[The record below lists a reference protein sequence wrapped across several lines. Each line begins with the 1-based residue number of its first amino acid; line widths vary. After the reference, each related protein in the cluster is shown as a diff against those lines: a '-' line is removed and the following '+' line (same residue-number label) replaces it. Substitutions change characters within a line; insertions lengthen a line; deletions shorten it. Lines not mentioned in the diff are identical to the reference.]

1 MNPLSMRFFRT
12 FIYLSLAAFVAV
24 GTGCKGKKK
33 VAETT
38 TPEPVVNTENDRL
51 NRIKDQLNA
60 MLTSPASRT
69 IQELEGRERRLKD
82 IKNLGLTDPEVVD
95 LIRKVEDKL
104 AGERIALENAAQQKR
119 ERDKKTKVT
128 SALDDIINAGN
139 TSMANMK
146 IAEALELFSSDDSPV
161 LIIIHQS
168 AGIKDYDRPTTI
180 KKYLNYLKDQRKNPN
195 KVNNVIYDASGK
207 IKELELIK
215 IN

>member
-12 FIYLSLAAFVAV
+12 VIYLSLAAFVVV

-60 MLTSPASRT
+60 MLTSPASRS

-119 ERDKKTKVT
+119 ERDKKTPIQKRRN
-128 SALDDIINAGN
+128 D
-139 TSMANMK
+139 
-146 IAEALELFSSDDSPV
+146 
-161 LIIIHQS
+161 
-168 AGIKDYDRPTTI
+168 
-180 KKYLNYLKDQRKNPN
+180 
-195 KVNNVIYDASGK
+195 
-207 IKELELIK
+207 
-215 IN
+215 

>member
-12 FIYLSLAAFVAV
+12 VIYLSLAAFMAV

-51 NRIKDQLNA
+51 NRIKDQLTA
-60 MLTSPASRT
+60 MYTSPPSRS
-69 IQELEGRERRLKD
+69 IQELEGKERRLKD
-82 IKNLGLTDPEVVD
+82 IKDLGLSDPEVVD
-95 LIRKVEDKL
+95 LIRKVEEKL
-104 AGERIALENAAQQKR
+104 ASERTILENEAKRKR
-119 ERDKKTKVT
+119 EQDKKGKVT
-128 SALDDIINAGN
+128 SALNDIINAGN

-146 IAEALELFSSDDSPV
+146 IAEALELFSSEDSPV

-195 KVNNVIYDASGK
+195 EVNNVIYDASGK